1 MWIIIV
7 IEKIEFSVIVILLIN
22 KLFYFIMLCIWYV
35 CNYNLLLWYKL
46 LEVWFIVDEV
56 KEL

>member
-35 CNYNLLLWYKL
+35 CSYNLLLWYKL